1 MGFGA
6 ELGKNIF
13 GNKTLGAF
21 QEAQKFNISFW
32 ETLKFNISFWEAL
45 KFNISL
51 AGPLL
56 VHPPTLGPAPPARAP
71 DPPPTA
77 PTPVAPPG
85 TALSQAAGPGS
96 GSWDWEPVVGCF
108 PDSS

>member
-1 MGFGA
+1 MRRRHVGFGA

-13 GNKTLGAF
+13 GNKSLGAF
-21 QEAQKFNISFW
+21 QEALN
-32 ETLKFNISFWEAL
+32 
-45 KFNISL
+45 FNISL
-51 AGPLL
+51 PGPLL

-96 GSWDWEPVVGCF
+96 GSWGWEPMVEWF
-108 PDSS
+108 PNAS

>member
-6 ELGKNIF
+6 ELRKNIF
-13 GNKTLGAF
+13 ENKTSGAF
-21 QEAQKFNISFW
+21 QEALNFNISF
-32 ETLKFNISFWEAL
+32 EEAL
-45 KFNISL
+45 NFNISL
-51 AGPLL
+51 PGPPL

-96 GSWDWEPVVGCF
+96 GSWDWEPVWGWF
-108 PDSS
+108 PNAS

>member
-6 ELGKNIF
+6 ELGKKIF

-21 QEAQKFNISFW
+21 QEALN
-32 ETLKFNISFWEAL
+32 
-45 KFNISL
+45 FNISL
-51 AGPLL
+51 PGPLL
-56 VHPPTLGPAPPARAP
+56 VHPPTLGPARPARAP

-96 GSWDWEPVVGCF
+96 GCWHWEAVVGWF
-108 PDSS
+108 PRAS